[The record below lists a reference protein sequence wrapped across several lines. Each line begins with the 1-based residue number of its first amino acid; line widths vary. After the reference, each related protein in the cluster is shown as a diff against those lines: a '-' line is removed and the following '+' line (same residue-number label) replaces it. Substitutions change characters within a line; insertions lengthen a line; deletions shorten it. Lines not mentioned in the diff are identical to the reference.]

1 MSEAAAALVRE
12 SAGPIFSG
20 EGAVSCS
27 YEYAETLLHVATLR
41 LLRDPGSDGERYFML
56 RFLIALSSVAAASCL
71 QINPVAA
78 RSAAGSVTPS
88 TQPLGRRAALSSAAA
103 ALAVAMPLS
112 ALADTQAMFDES
124 QPGFDAAAEKR
135 KAFQQKQK
143 IFKKSWRKELSNLEF
158 ASNDAEAAEAIEAL
172 KKLIYSNGFEI
183 PEGVRKMDLD
193 QVYRTQK
200 AKLNKETRLKFGELD
215 SMVLKIVTVKPMGS
229 D

>member
-1 MSEAAAALVRE
+1 MPRRKVLAARSKSRSLAFRFPALDSAASPLSACPALNTRALVARRCIHMRILSFALSVVAASGLKSNPIAAAA
-12 SAGPIFSG
+12 
-20 EGAVSCS
+20 
-27 YEYAETLLHVATLR
+27 
-41 LLRDPGSDGERYFML
+41 
-56 RFLIALSSVAAASCL
+56 AA
-71 QINPVAA
+71 
-78 RSAAGSVTPS
+78 

-103 ALAVAMPLS
+103 AFAVGVPLS
-112 ALADTQAMFDES
+112 VLADTQAMYDEA